1 VVNKKKIKFKTVTL
15 CCTKQNKDIFSIAS
29 QCCEVLSNRGLKVLV
44 DKNLSKLVSNG
55 AKVSSEGFIKKNS
68 DLLIAIG
75 GDGTMLN
82 FARKYGP
89 FEIPILGINLGN
101 LGFLND
107 IPPSKVTEEIID
119 VMEGKFDSDK
129 RFFLDTS
136 ILGRKQIFRAL
147 NEVVLHS
154 GEIAQ
159 LIEYEVFI
167 DSTFVYRQKADGLII
182 SSPTGS
188 TGYSL
193 SSGGPIVHPKV
204 NSLILSPM
212 LPLSLSS
219 SSLVIDAESI
229 VRVILTKDSRSAQL
243 SFDSHSSLILKKG
256 TEIQICKSKSYL
268 ELIHPKGNDFFGACR
283 NKLRWST

>member
-1 VVNKKKIKFKTVTL
+1 MVNKRKIKFKTVTL
-15 CCTKQNKDIFSIAS
+15 CCTKSSKEVFSIAS
-29 QCCEVLSNRGLKVLV
+29 QCCEVLSNLGLKVLV
-44 DKNLSKLVSNG
+44 EKDLSKLASNE
-55 AKVSSEGFIKKNS
+55 AKVSSESYIKENS
-68 DLLIAIG
+68 DLLVAIG

-89 FEIPILGINLGN
+89 SEIPILGINLGN

-107 IPPSKVTEEIID
+107 IPPNRVTEDLTE
-119 VMEGKFDSDK
+119 VVEGKFDSDK
-129 RFFLDTS
+129 RFFLETS
-136 ILGRKQIFRAL
+136 ILGRKGIFRAL
-147 NEVVLHS
+147 NEVVIHS

-167 DSTFVYRQKADGLII
+167 NSTFVYRQKADGLII

-193 SSGGPIVHPKV
+193 SSGGPIVHPRV

-219 SSLVIDAESI
+219 SSLIIDAESI
-229 VRVILTKDSRSAQL
+229 VRVVLSQNSRSAQL

-256 TEIQICKSKSYL
+256 TEIKISKSNSYV
-268 ELIHPKGNDFFGACR
+268 ELIHPKENDFFGACR